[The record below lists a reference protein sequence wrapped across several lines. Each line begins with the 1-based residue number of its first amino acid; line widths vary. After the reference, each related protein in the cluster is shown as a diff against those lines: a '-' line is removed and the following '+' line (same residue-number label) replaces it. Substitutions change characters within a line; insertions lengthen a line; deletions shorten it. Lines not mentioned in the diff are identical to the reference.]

1 MMLPPRNSCFAATLT
16 EKLNISRGFAQ
27 NTQKVFWTETQLC
40 WMRDNDHKDS
50 FCLKTPL
57 WMNVSN
63 AAILKGV
70 KKKNPNKS
78 TLWLYL
84 ILTSKLYCNQNQPK
98 RCESWE
104 VRHHWMLLVFQMWW
118 ISLTFFPSLV
128 YLFVRSKNLESNEWI
143 LWHPKA
149 KAKPTTGNV
158 HSRAVV
164 GTRDPSRT
172 CGSASA
178 LIPR

>member
-1 MMLPPRNSCFAATLT
+1 MMLPPRNPCFAATLT

-70 KKKNPNKS
+70 KKKKKTQQVHPLALSYSNFQTILQPES
-78 TLWLYL
+78 TQEMWKLGGEASLNAVSFSDVVNIIN
-84 ILTSKLYCNQNQPK
+84 ILSLSRLPVCKVKEPRKQWVNIVTSQGKGKTNNRQ
-98 RCESWE
+98 R
-104 VRHHWMLLVFQMWW
+104 
-118 ISLTFFPSLV
+118 SL
-128 YLFVRSKNLESNEWI
+128 
-143 LWHPKA
+143 
-149 KAKPTTGNV
+149 
-158 HSRAVV
+158 
-164 GTRDPSRT
+164 
-172 CGSASA
+172 
-178 LIPR
+178 